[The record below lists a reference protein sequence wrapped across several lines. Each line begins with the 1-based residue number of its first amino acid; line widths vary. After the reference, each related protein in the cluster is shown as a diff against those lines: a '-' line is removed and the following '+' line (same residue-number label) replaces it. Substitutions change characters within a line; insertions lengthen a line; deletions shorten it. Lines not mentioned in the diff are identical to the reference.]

1 MMMLISFMLNVSEK
15 QKTNEKNQAFRK
27 RGKKSLVEM
36 GLVLLCLIIGLSG
49 AVTGCKNHQNDAEAA
64 AKEAGRPKVT
74 ENGKIISFPA
84 LSEGLKQIQTQITKK
99 ETGYVAVFAPARVVA
114 TISPSSSG
122 SGKIIIFDSPDVTSL
137 YSSYKQSKTNAER
150 TEKNLKRVREMYTDQ
165 GATLHD
171 VTEAENDAVNAQT
184 TMNEM
189 EAKLRGLGYDPKE
202 LEAVSTNSVLLMCDV
217 IEAQLRDVQKGEDV
231 DIVFSSYPDKKFIG
245 RATSLGDA
253 IDPVTRSIKVRV
265 TMPNPGIKFVPG
277 MFAKVD
283 FGDPIPSV
291 VLLPL
296 SSVVTVDGRDY
307 AFVETSPGT
316 YERREI
322 VTATSNATQVIV
334 LKGITENEKVVSSGA
349 MLLKGLSFGF

>member
-1 MMMLISFMLNVSEK
+1 
-15 QKTNEKNQAFRK
+15 
-27 RGKKSLVEM
+27 
-36 GLVLLCLIIGLSG
+36 
-49 AVTGCKNHQNDAEAA
+49 
-64 AKEAGRPKVT
+64 
-74 ENGKIISFPA
+74 
-84 LSEGLKQIQTQITKK
+84 
-99 ETGYVAVFAPARVVA
+99 
-114 TISPSSSG
+114 
-122 SGKIIIFDSPDVTSL
+122 
-137 YSSYKQSKTNAER
+137 
-150 TEKNLKRVREMYTDQ
+150 
-165 GATLHD
+165 
-171 VTEAENDAVNAQT
+171 
-184 TMNEM
+184 
-189 EAKLRGLGYDPKE
+189 
-202 LEAVSTNSVLLMCDV
+202 
-217 IEAQLRDVQKGEDV
+217 VQKGEDV